1 MTMDIDLKDSNLNKG
16 IEIRLN
22 KNSVKKKQKP
32 IKVPLTDDQRKKRK
46 ITILLLS
53 ITFIILLGIGFLIY
67 KGYIFSKELGFRL
80 DTNSLTS
87 SQKTE
92 LKKDSSGRYTNILL
106 VGIDTRETGNLL
118 NTDTIILA
126 SYNYETHD
134 VTMISIPRDFY
145 VEVDKDVKWYV
156 KINSIYGSS
165 ETKEEGT
172 GIEALKRSVERLTN
186 QEIQYYAMVDFK
198 AFVEIV
204 DAVGGVDINVENSFT
219 DYMYPSGNGYKT
231 VSFNAGPQ
239 TMDGATALIY
249 SRSRRSSQN
258 NEGTDFARAR
268 RQQKVI
274 VALKEK
280 LMSNNSLSNPKTAMS
295 IISSIAGNIKV
306 SEFTIKD
313 IEAAFELLKDFDKNE
328 GKVYSFVLD
337 PSVGGYSLV
346 ERKNM
351 ESGAYAIGP
360 KLGLGNYKDIIEFI
374 QLVKQY
380 PQLYSEN
387 ARVMVYNTGLG
398 FNEAKEIAT
407 EITEKFPYLNIR
419 FAGTLHQNK
428 QGIAIYSKNEGYTK
442 TIEELSNIINA
453 DSKEKPEYIT
463 SNLNGEDVTI
473 LLGQPIELT
482 EEQSEI

>member
-1 MTMDIDLKDSNLNKG
+1 MTIDIDLKDSNLNKG
-16 IEIRLN
+16 IQIPLN
-22 KNSVKKKQKP
+22 ENPVKKKQKP
-32 IKVPLTDDQRKKRK
+32 VKVPLTNDQRKKRNRR
-46 ITILLLS
+46 ITTILLS
-53 ITFIILLGIGFLIY
+53 ITFIVLLGIGFLVY

-80 DTNSLTS
+80 DTNSLIS

-106 VGIDTRETGNLL
+106 VGIDTRESGGLL

-126 SYNYETHD
+126 SYDYETHD
-134 VTMISIPRDFY
+134 VTMISVPRDFH
-145 VEVDKDVKWYV
+145 VEIDKDVKWYV
-156 KINSIYGSS
+156 RINSIYASS
-165 ETKEEGT
+165 EVKKEGT
-172 GIEALKRSVERLTN
+172 GIQALKRSVERLTD

-198 AFVEIV
+198 AFAEIV
-204 DAVGGVDINVENSFT
+204 DAVGGVDINVENNFT

-231 VSFNAGPQ
+231 VSFKAGPQ

-249 SRSRRSSQN
+249 SRSRHSAQN

-280 LMSNNSLSNPKTAMS
+280 LTSNDSLSNPKTVMS

-328 GKVYSFVLD
+328 GNVYSFVLD

-346 ERKNM
+346 ETKSL

-360 KLGLGNYKDIIEFI
+360 KLGLGNYEDIIEFV
-374 QLVKQY
+374 QLAKQY

-387 ARVMVYNTGLG
+387 AKIMVYNTGLG

-407 EITEKFPYLNIR
+407 EITEKFPYLNIT
-419 FAGTLHQNK
+419 FAGTLYQNK
-428 QGIAIYSKNEGYTK
+428 QGTVIYSKDEDHTG
-442 TIEELSNIINA
+442 TIKELNKILDA

-482 EEQSEI
+482 EE